1 MQWVTAVA
9 FDNESS
15 LQKLEELCN
24 AEAIP
29 KLSVINRQ
37 KAGGTEVSLVD
48 IKRLI
53 TKKQQMKDAVEEVMQ
68 EIINNFWGS
77 NFRRKL

>member
-9 FDNESS
+9 FDNLEA
-15 LQKLEELCN
+15 LHKLEELCD
-24 AEAIP
+24 ASAIP

-37 KAGGTEVSLVD
+37 KAGGTEVALLD

-53 TKKQQMKDAVEEVMQ
+53 LKKQNMKDAVEECMQ
-68 EIINNFWGS
+68 EIINHF
-77 NFRRKL
+77 